1 MTTEPLERT
10 VLLVTA
16 DRALQQ
22 RGRRIVA
29 AARHRIIE
37 CPPSRAAQHWSRA
50 DTVLVGIDALGEL
63 SRIDPRRR
71 DGVYVIAGDHM
82 PESAWR
88 ECVSIGATDAVVL
101 DEAEGWLVER
111 LSLGHGGPAS
121 GRIICVR
128 GAAGGIG
135 ASFVAAGLAL
145 AAPED
150 RPVVLVD
157 TDLRSGWLDL
167 LLGIEHDGLG
177 WGELAG
183 LRGRVGGEALAESV
197 PSRGGISLVTADR
210 DAAVPS
216 VGPDALRSTV
226 LAGAALGGVVVID
239 DGRLDQLSRTAHQL
253 CDQLVL
259 VTSSDLRGGL
269 AARRA
274 IDQARSEDAGPHSS
288 AILVAART
296 PRRGALATRTFRE
309 LVDQADHC
317 FWLREAPAVDR
328 RVGRGLPGLVPAD
341 RFVRDCADLLDWA
354 PGRAERAA

>member
-22 RGRRIVA
+22 RGRRVIA

-37 CPPSRAAQHWSRA
+37 CQPSRVAQHWGRA
-50 DTVLVGIDALGEL
+50 DSVLVGIDALEEL
-63 SRIDPRRR
+63 SRVDPRRR
-71 DGVYVIAGDHM
+71 ESVYVIAGDHV
-82 PESAWR
+82 PDAAWR
-88 ECVSIGATDAVVL
+88 DCVGIGATDAVVL

-111 LSLGHGGPAS
+111 LSLGHGGSAA

-135 ASFVAAGLAL
+135 ASYVAAGLAL
-145 AAPED
+145 AAPEC

-183 LRGRVGGEALAESV
+183 LRGRVGGEALTASV
-197 PSRGGISLVTADR
+197 PSREGISLVAADR
-210 DAAVPS
+210 DTAVPS
-216 VGPDALRSTV
+216 IGPDALRSTV
-226 LAGAALGGVVVID
+226 LAGAALGGLVVID
-239 DGRLDQLSRTAHQL
+239 DARADQLSHTAHQL

-259 VTSSDLRGGL
+259 VASTDLRGGL

-274 IDQARSEDAGPHSS
+274 IDQIRSEDAGPHSS
-288 AILVAART
+288 AVVVAART

-317 FWLREAPAVDR
+317 FWLREAPTVDR
-328 RVGRGLPGLVPAD
+328 RVGRGLPGLVPGD

-354 PGRAERAA
+354 PARAERAA